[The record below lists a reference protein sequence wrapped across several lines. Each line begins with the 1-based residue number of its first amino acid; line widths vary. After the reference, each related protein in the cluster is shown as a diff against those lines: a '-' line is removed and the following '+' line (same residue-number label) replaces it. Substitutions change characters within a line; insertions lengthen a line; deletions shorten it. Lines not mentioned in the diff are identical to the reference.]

1 MHDSMR
7 PPAGF
12 TADGDGTSLLSSPPS
27 SSAATG
33 GGSQSAWH
41 SPVPYLF
48 GGLAAMLGLI
58 AVALLILACSY
69 WKLSSYLDSSYLD
82 SGDDDDGAEDPS
94 ADRQKRAGGPAV
106 LEERFLVIMPGDDAP
121 TVLAIPISKATSAA
135 SAASSA
141 TVTTDRD
148 NREPSVSA
156 VT

>member
-1 MHDSMR
+1 MR
-7 PPAGF
+7 APAGF
-12 TADGDGTSLLSSPPS
+12 TADGDGASLLSSPPS
-27 SSAATG
+27 SSAATAG

-58 AVALLILACSY
+58 ALALLILACSY

-82 SGDDDDGAEDPS
+82 SSDADDGAEGPS
-94 ADRQKRAGGPAV
+94 TDHQKRAGGPAV

-121 TVLAIPISKATSAA
+121 TVLAIPISKPPSAN
-135 SAASSA
+135 SSA
-141 TVTTDRD
+141 TVTTDQG
-148 NREPSVSA
+148 NGEPSASA

>member
-1 MHDSMR
+1 MR
-7 PPAGF
+7 APAGF
-12 TADGDGTSLLSSPPS
+12 TADGDGASLLSSPPS
-27 SSAATG
+27 SSAATAG

-58 AVALLILACSY
+58 ALALLILACSY

-82 SGDDDDGAEDPS
+82 SSDADDGAEGPS
-94 ADRQKRAGGPAV
+94 TDHQKRAGGPAV

-121 TVLAIPISKATSAA
+121 TVLAIPISKPSSAN
-135 SAASSA
+135 SSA
-141 TVTTDRD
+141 TVTTDQG
-148 NREPSVSA
+148 NGEPSASA